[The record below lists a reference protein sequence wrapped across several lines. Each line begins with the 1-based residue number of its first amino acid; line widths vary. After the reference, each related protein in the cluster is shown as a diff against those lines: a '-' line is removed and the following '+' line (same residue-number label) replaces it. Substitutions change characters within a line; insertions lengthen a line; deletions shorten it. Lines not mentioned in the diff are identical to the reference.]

1 METKFSRWMKLVR
14 ETEDIEINCSDCLD
28 QIAEYVDLE
37 LAAGDASSALPQV
50 RHHLDQC
57 QVCREEYH
65 VLRELAQLEAAGDL
79 PTDDELIEQLK
90 QQPKQA
96 D

>member
-1 METKFSRWMKLVR
+1 MKQVR
-14 ETEDIEINCSDCLD
+14 ETEDEEIDCSDCLD

-37 LAAGDASSALPQV
+37 LTAGDASRVLPQV
-50 RHHLDQC
+50 HHHLDQC

-65 VLRELAQLEAAGDL
+65 VLRELAQLEAVGDM

-90 QQPKQA
+90 QQPRRA
-96 D
+96 R